1 MGHEKDIFYRFFFIF
16 VSQSI
21 ADEMTINSLLKE
33 GYKIK
38 DDRFISRGAN
48 RSDQKVVTLIKGK
61 NYVVCTINVSSISGP
76 RFQKCIKP

>member
-1 MGHEKDIFYRFFFIF
+1 MKKIFFIGFFFIF

-38 DDRFISRGAN
+38 DDRFISRGADKI
-48 RSDQKVVTLIKGK
+48 DQKVVTLINGK
-61 NYVVCTINVSSISGP
+61 NYVVCTIKVSSISGQK
-76 RFQKCIKP
+76 FQKCIKP

>member
-1 MGHEKDIFYRFFFIF
+1 MKKIFFIGFFFIF

>member
-1 MGHEKDIFYRFFFIF
+1 MKKIFFIGFFFIF

-38 DDRFISRGAN
+38 DDRFISRGADKI
-48 RSDQKVVTLIKGK
+48 DQKVVTLINGK
-61 NYVVCTINVSSISGP
+61 NYVVCTIKLNSLAGP
-76 RFQKCIKP
+76 SFQKCIKP

>member
-1 MGHEKDIFYRFFFIF
+1 
-16 VSQSI
+16 
-21 ADEMTINSLLKE
+21 MTINSLLKE

>member
-1 MGHEKDIFYRFFFIF
+1 MKKIFFILFFFIF

>member
-1 MGHEKDIFYRFFFIF
+1 MKKIFFIGFFFIF

-38 DDRFISRGAN
+38 DDRFISRGADKI
-48 RSDQKVVTLIKGK
+48 DQKVVTLIKGK

>member
-1 MGHEKDIFYRFFFIF
+1 MKKIFFILFFFIF

-61 NYVVCTINVSSISGP
+61 NYVVCTIKVSSISGP
-76 RFQKCIKP
+76 KFQKCIKP

>member
-1 MGHEKDIFYRFFFIF
+1 MKKIFFIGFFFIF
-16 VSQSI
+16 VSQSF

>member
-1 MGHEKDIFYRFFFIF
+1 MKKIFFIGFFFIF

-38 DDRFISRGAN
+38 DDTFVSRGADKI
-48 RSDQKVVTLIKGK
+48 DQKVVTLTNGK
-61 NYVVCTINVSSISGP
+61 NYVVCTIKISSISGP
-76 RFQKCIKP
+76 KFQKCIKP